1 MGAIRLFLALVVVGA
16 HFQGAWL
23 YPQLKVAIPA
33 GVWLGVHG
41 GLAVLLFYVISGFLI
56 SVVLAEKYAADSA
69 GTLGFYR
76 ARFIRIFA
84 LYWPVV
90 AGGFILMPSIA
101 AAFAAQAGPLQW
113 FTALFLFGMDW
124 HVAFIG
130 WNGTIVFLSQAWTL
144 GAELTFYALAPF
156 ILRSARAVLALMAAS
171 FALRLAIDF
180 VFGFSQDWSFQFF
193 PSTLGFFL
201 LGNVAW
207 RAGRRWPGLLNPR
220 LGLAL
225 LALAAGTLLYDPYYR
240 WDGRQFWIAILC
252 FAVALPSVFAAT
264 RKNRLLNA
272 LGDLSYPI
280 YLIHIV
286 ALGVMLPG
294 DSVARYAAIVGS
306 DLVVAGALCGVVV
319 MAAGVHWLIERPVS
333 HLMRAILASGGAARR
348 TAAGVGK
355 VPAEFPP

>member
-1 MGAIRLFLALVVVGA
+1 
-16 HFQGAWL
+16 
-23 YPQLKVAIPA
+23 
-33 GVWLGVHG
+33 
-41 GLAVLLFYVISGFLI
+41 
-56 SVVLAEKYAADSA
+56 
-69 GTLGFYR
+69 
-76 ARFIRIFA
+76 
-84 LYWPVV
+84 
-90 AGGFILMPSIA
+90 
-101 AAFAAQAGPLQW
+101 
-113 FTALFLFGMDW
+113 
-124 HVAFIG
+124 
-130 WNGTIVFLSQAWTL
+130 
-144 GAELTFYALAPF
+144 
-156 ILRSARAVLALMAAS
+156 
-171 FALRLAIDF
+171 
-180 VFGFSQDWSFQFF
+180 
-193 PSTLGFFL
+193 
-201 LGNVAW
+201 
-207 RAGRRWPGLLNPR
+207 
-220 LGLAL
+220 
-225 LALAAGTLLYDPYYR
+225 LLYDPYYR